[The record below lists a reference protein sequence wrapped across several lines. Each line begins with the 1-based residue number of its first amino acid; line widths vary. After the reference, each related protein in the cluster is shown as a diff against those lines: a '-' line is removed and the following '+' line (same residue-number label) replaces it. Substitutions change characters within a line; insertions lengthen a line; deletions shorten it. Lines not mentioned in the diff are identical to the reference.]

1 MSKQLNLFSEEELR
15 IKELAKEE
23 VEEIDEYKA
32 FTEKFERKKTTD
44 DCYTPK
50 ETYDAVLE
58 WLGTKVNLKGREI
71 IRPFFPDKDYKKEY
85 YPKGCVVVDNPP
97 FSILS
102 EINTF
107 YKLRGIDFFL
117 YAPELT
123 MFSRKEKNITYIITG
138 ETMDFENGAK
148 IAVGF
153 CSNMFGDLKIW
164 CCPELSGII
173 KKVQDRRKETK
184 ILPIYKY
191 PKNVVHSAGL
201 RRIAK
206 YAELKIYNDQC
217 YRISKLI
224 QQKKMGKEIYG
235 SGYLISDSAAQKV
248 QEAAQEAAQEA
259 IRFELY
265 PSEKE
270 IIRKL
275 R

>member
-15 IKELAKEE
+15 IKKLAEE
-23 VEEIDEYKA
+23 EENIDEYTA
-32 FTEKFERKKTTD
+32 FVKKFERKKTTD

-71 IRPFFPDKDYKKEY
+71 IRPFFPDKDYKEEY

-97 FSILS
+97 FSIVA
-102 EINTF
+102 EIKAF

-117 YAPELT
+117 YAPALT
-123 MFSRKEKNITYIITG
+123 LFSAKEEDITYIIVK
-138 ETMDFENGAK
+138 ESMMFENGAI
-148 IAVGF
+148 IAISF
-153 CSNMFGDLKIW
+153 CSNMFGDLKMW
-164 CCPELSGII
+164 CCPELNGII
-173 KKVQDRRKETK
+173 KKVQDKGKETK
-184 ILPIYKY
+184 ILPKYKY
-191 PKNVVHSAGL
+191 PKNVVTAARLQS
-201 RRIAK
+201 IAR
-206 YAELKIYNDQC
+206 YVDLKIYKDQC
-217 YRISKLI
+217 YRISALK
-224 QQKKMGKEIYG
+224 QQKKMGKTIYG
-235 SGYLISDSAAQKV
+235 SGYLISDSAAAQAA
-248 QEAAQEAAQEA
+248 QAAQEV